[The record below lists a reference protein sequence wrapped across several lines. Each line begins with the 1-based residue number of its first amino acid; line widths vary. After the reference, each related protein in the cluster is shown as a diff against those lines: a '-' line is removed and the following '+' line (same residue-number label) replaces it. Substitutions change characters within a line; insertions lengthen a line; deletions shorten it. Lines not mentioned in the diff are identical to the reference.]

1 MTTDECFEL
10 GYVVKP
16 HGLNGEVDLFID
28 SDFPEHY
35 KKLESV
41 FVKIGQKL
49 VPFFIEKIK
58 IRGNKALARF
68 EDITSKA
75 EAIKL
80 KGCTLHLP
88 ESFLPALKDQQFYF
102 HEVIGFD
109 VIDQKEGEI
118 GKVARFYEYPN
129 QVFLAVDYS
138 GSEVLIPVN
147 DQIIVKVDKDKS
159 VLKVKLPD
167 GLLDL

>member
-1 MTTDECFEL
+1 MTTDECFQL

-28 SDFPEHY
+28 SDYPENY
-35 KKLESV
+35 RKLESV

-49 VPFFIEKIK
+49 VPFFIEKIQ

-68 EDITSKA
+68 EDINTIS
-75 EAIKL
+75 EAGKI
-80 KGCTLHLP
+80 KGCPLYLP
-88 ESFLPALKDQQFYF
+88 DSFLPALEDQQFYF
-102 HEVIGFD
+102 HEVVGFD

-138 GSEVLIPVN
+138 GNEVLIPVN
-147 DQIIVKVDKDKS
+147 DQIIVRVDKERS
-159 VLKVKLPD
+159 TLEVNLPV
-167 GLLDL
+167 GLLNL